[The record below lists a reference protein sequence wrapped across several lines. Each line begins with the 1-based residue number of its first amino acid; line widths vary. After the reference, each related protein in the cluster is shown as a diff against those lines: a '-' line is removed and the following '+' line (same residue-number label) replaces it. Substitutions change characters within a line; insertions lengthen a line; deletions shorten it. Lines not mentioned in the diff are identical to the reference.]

1 MTTGTDELLSV
12 AVGAARAAARIHAEG
27 RRSALD
33 VAEKDAS
40 PFNLVTHVDRAAEEA
55 IVDRILE
62 ARPDDAIL
70 GEEGGA
76 RDGTSGVRWIVDPL
90 DGTANYVYGY
100 PAYAVSIGIEIGD
113 EPALGVVLD
122 SSRDVLLAGG
132 RDVAA
137 TANGLPIHATAL
149 DDPATALLS
158 TGYAFDPA
166 YRSLQGAVTA
176 AILSRVRDLRRTGSA
191 AIDLCSVATGA
202 VDGYFEAALSP
213 WDAAGG
219 AIIARAA
226 GAEVL
231 VGTTNDVPGVAVL
244 AANARL
250 LERLAPMLAE
260 AGFTIRP
267 A

>member
-1 MTTGTDELLSV
+1 MTTGTDELLAV
-12 AVGAARAAARIHAEG
+12 AVGAARAAARIHLEG

-40 PFNLVTHVDRAAEEA
+40 PFNLVTQVDRAAEDA

-100 PAYAVSIGIEIGD
+100 PAYAVSIGIEID
-113 EPALGVVLD
+113 DQPAIGVVLD

-132 RDVAA
+132 RDVPA
-137 TANGLPIHATAL
+137 TANGIPIHATDL
-149 DDPATALLS
+149 EDPATALLS
-158 TGYAFDPA
+158 TGYAFEPA
-166 YRSLQGAVTA
+166 FRALQGAVTA
-176 AILSRVRDLRRTGSA
+176 AILPRVRDLLRTGSA

-202 VDGYFEAALSP
+202 VDGYFEAGLSP

-231 VGTTNDVPGVAVL
+231 VGTTDDVPGVAVL

-260 AGFTIRP
+260 AGFAIRP